1 MNFSLNET
9 TLLNAVNGGGIFSVI
24 NSIIGPGYGIYFS
37 DGTGKALS
45 PSSFLGI
52 EYGADASVVSSPIE
66 GGSYS
71 SYNKVKR
78 PPVIRVLFV
87 LEGWSGLSGSL
98 PNLTNFS
105 LTSRADML
113 ASLDEMVAG
122 VKTYDIET
130 PDTTYEKYDLVR
142 YNYRTSDRDVTLLT
156 VEAIFQSVLEEAEV
170 TLTST
175 TAQSKTTSNATSQA
189 SSAVTEKVNSSTS
202 EVTQSSV
209 SSALT
214 GLKNSVSSVAT
225 TVASKVSSVASNI
238 TQTTTASINGAATS
252 AINKLS
258 SSVTELIKAIT

>member
-9 TLLNAVNGGGIFSVI
+9 TLLNAVQGGGIFSVI
-24 NSIIGPGYGIYFS
+24 NSIIGPGYGIYFNN
-37 DGTGKALS
+37 GTGKALS
-45 PSSFLGI
+45 PSSFLGV
-52 EYGADASVVSSPIE
+52 EYGADASVVSAPIE
-66 GGSYS
+66 SGSYN

-87 LEGWSGLSGSL
+87 LEGWSGLAGSL

-113 ASLDEMVAG
+113 AALDAMVEDTT
-122 VKTYDIET
+122 TYDIET

-156 VEAIFQSVLEEAEV
+156 VEAIFQSVLESAEV

-175 TAQSKTTSNATSQA
+175 TAQSTTTANGTSLA
-189 SSAVTEKVNSSTS
+189 PSAVTEKVNSSTT
-202 EVTQSSV
+202 EATQSGV

-214 GLKNSVSSVAT
+214 GLKNSVSSAATQVAD
-225 TVASKVSSVASNI
+225 KVSSTVNNL

-258 SSVTELIKAIT
+258 SSVTDLVKALT